1 MHRRDV
7 LVLAG
12 SSFAFPL
19 TSMRPAKGQGGYPE
33 TRINYIVPRS
43 AGGVVDL
50 VARLWAERAKELL
63 RQPVVVEN
71 QGGAGGMIAEIA
83 VARAKPDG
91 YTLLAGTTSEL
102 ITGPVLSKSDHD
114 PARELAPVAITALS
128 ISSIMVHASLPVT
141 DIHQLI
147 DYAKEHPGQLSYGS
161 PGVGTSAQLGFEL
174 FKKLTGLND
183 IVHVPYKGANPG
195 LVDFLAGRV
204 PIFASSISPQTLQM
218 QSEGKIRVLV
228 AGSPRKL
235 RGAPNIPISSEVGL
249 PDLITVQFIGVF
261 VPVATPRPVV
271 ERLASVCRDVMS
283 DSAIQQKLIDAGM
296 EPVTDSGPDQTAQF
310 IEEDRK
316 RWLPILKQVMTK
328 TR

>member
-1 MHRRDV
+1 MHRRNI

-12 SSFAFPL
+12 SSLAFPL
-19 TSMRPAKGQGGYPE
+19 AFRRHAKGQGGYPE
-33 TRINYIVPRS
+33 KKINYIVPRS

-50 VARLWAERAKELL
+50 VARLWAERAKDLL
-63 RQPVVVEN
+63 GQPVVVEN
-71 QGGAGGMIAEIA
+71 QGGGGGMIAELA
-83 VARAKPDG
+83 VARSKADG

-102 ITGPVLSKSDHD
+102 ITSPVLLKSDHD
-114 PARELAPVAITALS
+114 PADDLAPVAITALS
-128 ISSIMVHASLPVT
+128 VSSIMVHASLPVT
-141 DIHQLI
+141 NIHQLI
-147 DYAKEHPGQLSYGS
+147 DYSKEHRGQLSYGS
-161 PGVGTSAQLGFEL
+161 PGVGTSAHLGFEL

-218 QSEGKIRVLV
+218 QSDGKIRILV

-261 VPVATPRPVV
+261 VPVGTPRTVI
-271 ERLASVCRDVMS
+271 ERLGSVCRDVMN
-283 DSAIQQKLIDAGM
+283 DSAIQQKLINAGM
-296 EPVTDSGPDQTAQF
+296 EPVTDSGPEQAAQF
-310 IEEDRK
+310 IQEDRK
-316 RWLPILKQVMTK
+316 RWVPILKQVLLETK
-328 TR
+328 